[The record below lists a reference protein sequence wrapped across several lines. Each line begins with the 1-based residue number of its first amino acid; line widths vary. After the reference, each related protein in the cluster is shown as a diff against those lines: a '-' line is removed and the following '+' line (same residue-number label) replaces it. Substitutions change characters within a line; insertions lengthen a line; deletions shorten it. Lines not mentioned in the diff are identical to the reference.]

1 MSISNKIKIYYNQI
15 KNLEDDFEKNIKNV
29 GSIINDISYNNIYIT
44 GIGKSHHITKK
55 TVATWQSIGLKAY
68 SLLVQDLFHG
78 DLGILRDNDII
89 IYITNSGNT
98 EELLLASEYIN
109 KNYNI
114 TQISITNNDESKIKK
129 NVNYSINIC
138 NFKIEEADS
147 FNIIPSVSSVLFL
160 MFLDLLGMHLSE
172 LNEFTKEQFKKNHP
186 SGIGKYI

>member
-1 MSISNKIKIYYNQI
+1 
-15 KNLEDDFEKNIKNV
+15 
-29 GSIINDISYNNIYIT
+29 
-44 GIGKSHHITKK
+44 
-55 TVATWQSIGLKAY
+55 
-68 SLLVQDLFHG
+68 VQDLFHG